1 MKKFLVFL
9 CAVPMIFGIMGS
21 AFAAPLVPN
30 ETGLDLYDAVN
41 LLLNESYTGN
51 DEIANR
57 QTNADEVWTNMIE
70 YTYEPWAVI
79 GLSAGYTNT
88 LGIYT
93 GVGTGGGKTDLW
105 TGSGTGFT
113 GDGTSAYPFPGDK
126 QTNVVPEGG
135 NFGFYLYSNQNNY
148 LYSEVSLNS
157 DGIDYMT
164 TYALPEL
171 IGTDLYTEENGV
183 KEHWTVKGSAY
194 LIGWEDIVG
203 GGDGDYNDA
212 MVLVSKIKPVPE
224 PATMLLLGSGL
235 IGLAV
240 VGRRKLRRG

>member
-1 MKKFLVFL
+1 MANF
-9 CAVPMIFGIMGS
+9 
-21 AFAAPLVPN
+21 
-30 ETGLDLYDAVN
+30 
-41 LLLNESYTGN
+41 YTDN
-51 DEIANR
+51 DDIAGR
-57 QTNADEVWTNMIE
+57 QTNIDEVWTNMGE
-70 YTYEPWAVI
+70 YGYEPWAVI

-93 GVGTGGGKTDLW
+93 DVGIGADKTNLW
-105 TGSGTGFT
+105 TGTGFYFT
-113 GDGTSAYPFPGDK
+113 GDGTKANPFPGDK

-135 NFGFYLYSNQNNY
+135 NFGFYLYSDQQHY

-157 DGIDYMT
+157 TGIDYMT

-171 IGTDLYTEENGV
+171 IGTDLWTNDGSGNEQ
-183 KEHWTVKGSAY
+183 WTVKGTAY

-203 GGDGDYNDA
+203 GGDNDYNDT
-212 MVLVSKIKPVPE
+212 MFLVSKIEPVPE

-240 VGRRKLRRG
+240 LGRRKLRKR